1 VYVCCKNTLLSDIAT
16 DNGVSMQEVAASAH
30 DWQQLGEALS
40 IRTASPEGSAE
51 APANGQSEGSLAL
64 LQAPPGPQVATHN
77 PATQAVTASG
87 SFPVA
92 ADTTESTATA
102 GVPPAMGFASPHAAP
117 ALMDSAAPEPARTAV
132 DQSTTSVPPAMTDA
146 SLDLEEEGSGGA
158 SEALAAGAPS
168 GKGSEAAALATVG
181 QAEPTTGTE
190 GKAAPNS
197 PSDLSVVDADTTT
210 TTAGGKLP
218 SAEVAA
224 DTDQAAAQA
233 TTDVAPAVTDADCGE
248 EEAGGASEA
257 LAAGAPSG
265 KGSVA
270 TASATIDDAEP
281 RTGTEGKA
289 APDSPP
295 DLSVVDAE
303 HSTHAAEGFNEDK
316 AAADSPGSE
325 VWATIPKQVPA
336 TESPTASA
344 SLLTAAA
351 ADTTAE
357 AKSGTDKAADQATTG
372 TDKAAAQA
380 TTGTD
385 KAAAQATTGTDKA
398 AAQATTGTDKA
409 ADQPI
414 IGVPPAVIDASVDHE
429 EEEAGG
435 AYEAL
440 RAGAPLGKG
449 SEATASATISE
460 PEPRTGT
467 EGKAAPDSP
476 SDLSVVDAERA
487 THVAEG
493 FSDNRAAADSPGAD
507 VWATTPL
514 AKFKIRT
521 TSRDPAAE
529 SEADTIAAKHAAE
542 PALTMLEDLLGSSS
556 PQAYSKGQSAENK
569 AAAQPASTAAAV
581 ATSSPAAQNDV
592 KSFPTPTP
600 TAAATAGSAD
610 ADVATSASAVSTSGG
625 DDNLTAL
632 RSAPPRLDKVH
643 PPGSAVHTPDSANV
657 TAKSEAGVSASDLA
671 AAKPAVLTATGTDA
685 TAGVCNSPV
694 QTAVQASLPTTTK
707 SVSSALPVDESE
719 GISAEAE
726 PAVREA
732 ASSAVPASADHAA
745 ADAQGPVQSST
756 TSKSGSGS
764 KGVTKW
770 VVHPGDHRLEWP
782 ENPVERKLSSG
793 GTAVV
798 LR

>member
-1 VYVCCKNTLLSDIAT
+1 MYVCCKNTLLSDVAKVT
-16 DNGVSMQEVAASAH
+16 DNGVCVQEVAANAH
-30 DWQQLGEALS
+30 EWQQLGEALS
-40 IRTASPEGSAE
+40 TTPAPPVGSAE
-51 APANGQSEGSLAL
+51 PPANGQPEGSLAL
-64 LQAPPGPQVATHN
+64 LQAPAPQVATQI

-87 SFPVA
+87 SFPAA
-92 ADTTESTATA
+92 ADTTESTTTA
-102 GVPPAMGFASPHAAP
+102 GVRPAMGLPFASQHAAP
-117 ALMDSAAPEPARTAV
+117 APMDSTAPEPARTPAA
-132 DQSTTSVPPAMTDA
+132 QATTGVPPAMTDA
-146 SLDLEEEGSGGA
+146 SLDLEEEESGGA
-158 SEALAAGAPS
+158 SEALAAGASS
-168 GKGSEAAALATVG
+168 GKGSEAAASATLG

-197 PSDLSVVDADTTT
+197 PSDLSVVDADTTA
-210 TTAGGKLP
+210 TTAGAQLP
-218 SAEVAA
+218 SAEAAA
-224 DTDQAAAQA
+224 DTDKAAAQA
-233 TTDVAPAVTDADCGE
+233 TTDVPPAVTDADCGE

-257 LAAGAPSG
+257 LAAGAPS
-265 KGSVA
+265 
-270 TASATIDDAEP
+270 
-281 RTGTEGKA
+281 
-289 APDSPP
+289 
-295 DLSVVDAE
+295 
-303 HSTHAAEGFNEDK
+303 
-316 AAADSPGSE
+316 
-325 VWATIPKQVPA
+325 
-336 TESPTASA
+336 
-344 SLLTAAA
+344 
-351 ADTTAE
+351 
-357 AKSGTDKAADQATTG
+357 
-372 TDKAAAQA
+372 
-380 TTGTD
+380 
-385 KAAAQATTGTDKA
+385 
-398 AAQATTGTDKA
+398 
-409 ADQPI
+409 
-414 IGVPPAVIDASVDHE
+414 
-429 EEEAGG
+429 
-435 AYEAL
+435 
-440 RAGAPLGKG
+440 GKG

-507 VWATTPL
+507 VWATAPL
-514 AKFKIRT
+514 AKFQVRT
-521 TSRDPAAE
+521 TFRDPAAE

-798 LR
+798 LRSASLQHCAPLLTHMVLTKHNVRSISTL